1 MKKGFIAYVVVSV
14 LLIVWISGVLAFGN
28 LSTDNGYVKSTAFI
42 PKKAN
47 STLYTL
53 GAGRA
58 TTVSVPTT
66 GSLLMKWKA
75 FSATDGSAVTVKRSF
90 DANTAYMPL
99 SSEDSIGLERNVSN
113 VVFTRYS
120 GASTVTIGVDRN

>member
-1 MKKGFIAYVVVSV
+1 MRKGFIAYLVVSV
-14 LLIVWISGVLAFGN
+14 LLVVWISGVIAFGPM
-28 LSTDNGYVKSTAFI
+28 STDAGHVKTTAFI

-47 STLYTL
+47 SALYTL

-58 TTVSVPTT
+58 TSVSVPVT
-66 GSLLMKWKA
+66 GSLLMKWRA
-75 FSATDGSAVTVKRSF
+75 FSATDGSAITVKRSF

>member
-1 MKKGFIAYVVVSV
+1 M
-14 LLIVWISGVLAFGN
+14 VWISGTLAFGP
-28 LSTDNGYVKSTAFI
+28 LSTDNGYVKSTVFA

-47 STLYTL
+47 SAMYTL

-58 TTVSVPTT
+58 TTVSVPAT
-66 GSLLMKWKA
+66 GSMLMKWKSFNA
-75 FSATDGSAVTVKRSF
+75 ADGTAVTVKRSF

-99 SSEDSIGLERNVSN
+99 SSEDNIGLERNVSN

-120 GASTVTIGVDRN
+120 GNSTVTIGVDRN